1 MMEAQH
7 LLGQIELQFSSIM
20 EPDRSPLA
28 ESWLGVEL
36 RHLAALQAVAEER
49 SFGRAAH
56 RLGYTQSAVSQ
67 QIATLERIVGERL
80 VERPGG
86 PRRVGAH
93 GGRPPAPPACRVDRR
108 AASGRAGGTSPR
120 SRRGPRARCA
130 SGRSSRSAARC
141 SRPSCGGSTRAGPT
155 SRSSCTSRTRTS
167 SSRRRSSAASSTS
180 ASSSSPIENP
190 ALETVEL
197 LRDPYVLV
205 VPADSP
211 LAARD
216 KPPSLREIA
225 EQPLLG
231 FRECRSTDM
240 LADQLRTTGREPRFA
255 FRSDDNGIVQGLAA
269 AGVGVAVV
277 PLLTVDENDETTSI
291 IDLGSRVAPRI
302 VGIAWHRDRYHSAS
316 ARAFVET
323 ARAVADETI
332 AALSL
337 AA

>member
-7 LLGQIELQFSSIM
+7 LLGQIELQFGSIM

-86 PRRVGAH
+86 PRRVALTEAGLLLLRHAESIVARLQAAQADLAALSSGAA
-93 GGRPPAPPACRVDRR
+93 GTLRVGTFQSVGRKVLPTVMRR
-108 AASGRAGGTSPR
+108 FHQSWPDVEIELHESH
-120 SRRGPRARCA
+120 SDLEL
-130 SGRSSRSAARC
+130 
-141 SRPSCGGSTRAGPT
+141 
-155 SRSSCTSRTRTS
+155 
-167 SSRRRSSAASSTS
+167 ASSVERGELDLS
-180 ASSSSPIENP
+180 FVQLPIENP
-190 ALETVEL
+190 ALETIEL

-302 VGIAWHRDRYHSAS
+302 VGIAWHRDRYHSAA

-337 AA
+337 VA